1 MSFFGLKVQKFV
13 NFEQLLNLNHLE
25 YTISFIDEKIKILDE
40 VMQSS
45 DVGEAA
51 ESPPSSPG
59 IPNIPTTHTHLGS
72 GKEATTI
79 ASFADGSTGN
89 GLTFTSFRKMLET
102 FLNKFYQTHQLPQ
115 ESYLEV
121 HGDTKVKS

>member
-1 MSFFGLKVQKFV
+1 MKVQKFV

-25 YTISFIDEKIKILDE
+25 YTISFIEEKIRILDE

-45 DVGEAA
+45 DVDEAA
-51 ESPPSSPG
+51 ESPPSAPETS
-59 IPNIPTTHTHLGS
+59 NIPATHTYLGS
-72 GKEATTI
+72 GKKVTTI

-89 GLTFTSFRKMLET
+89 GLTFTSFRRMLET
-102 FLNKFYQTHQLPQ
+102 FLNKFYQAHQLPR